1 MTSFVI
7 LAIHRVVT
15 MTTLSVGTKNHI
27 QNPIKIS
34 FHAILWTTQIWIRKK
49 VYYIEDK
56 LDFQKG
62 NSTDHATIQ
71 EADEITRLCN
81 KINAFLGFLLRI

>member
-1 MTSFVI
+1 MLFYGLGKYDI
-7 LAIHRVVT
+7 
-15 MTTLSVGTKNHI
+15 GE
-27 QNPIKIS
+27 
-34 FHAILWTTQIWIRKK
+34 K

-56 LDFQKG
+56 LDFQNG

-71 EADEITRLCN
+71 AADEITRLCN